1 MAGRLAGRI
10 ALVTGASRGIGFAIA
25 RTIAAAKGAHV
36 VALARTVGGLEELD
50 DAIRSG
56 GGTATLVPADL
67 KDYPALDRLGA
78 ALFERFRKLDILIGN
93 GAILGKLTPL
103 AHADPKLWDEVM
115 AVNVTANWRLIRSLD
130 LLLRQSDNGRAIFV
144 TSGAARR
151 FIAYW
156 GPMRYRRPAL
166 EALVKTYAAE
176 TLTTDL
182 RVNLVNPGIVRTRM
196 RAEAMPGEDPRRCRR
211 PRSSPRRAASPRS
224 GIGRPPAP
232 TSICAA
238 SVFHERGESG
248 TGAHRRRSLFAKQMV
263 DRTPPE
269 SSCWTE
275 GPQMMRAAG
284 GQPSPRSLG
293 GLSRSSICADDA
305 FHVACA
311 RRSTSGG
318 LLGTF

>member
-25 RTIAAAKGAHV
+25 RTIAAEGAHV

-93 GAILGKLTPL
+93 SAILGKLTPL

-156 GPMRYRRPAL
+156 GPYAVSKAAL

-176 TLTTDL
+176 TLTTNL

-196 RAEAMPGEDPRRCRR
+196 RAEAMPGEDP
-211 PRSSPRRAASPRS
+211 STL
-224 GIGRPPAP
+224 PPPEVVAEALLP
-232 TSICAA
+232 LLDPALTTTGANFDLRGG
-238 SVFHERGESG
+238 VFHER
-248 TGAHRRRSLFAKQMV
+248 V
-263 DRTPPE
+263 
-269 SSCWTE
+269 
-275 GPQMMRAAG
+275 
-284 GQPSPRSLG
+284 
-293 GLSRSSICADDA
+293 
-305 FHVACA
+305 
-311 RRSTSGG
+311 
-318 LLGTF
+318 